1 MPSRAVGTRQIDDGR
16 PGLIHDSRLGL
27 IDHSWHRLIVDGDD
41 NRTVRQRVGPGHNC
55 RRRA

>member
-41 NRTVRQRVGPGHNC
+41 NRTVRQR
-55 RRRA
+55 RA